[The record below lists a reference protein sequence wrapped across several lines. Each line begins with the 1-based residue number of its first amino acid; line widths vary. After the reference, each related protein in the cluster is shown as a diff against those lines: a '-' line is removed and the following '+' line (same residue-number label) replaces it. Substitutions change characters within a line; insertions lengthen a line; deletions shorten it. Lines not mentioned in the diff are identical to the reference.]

1 MKNFI
6 RFSAV
11 ISLIV
16 TLMSCSSLSSFVE
29 KPQLSI
35 ADFQMTQANIFQQTF
50 SVRLKVDNP
59 NSFALPILGMNYG
72 LSISGIDVTQGTSNK
87 GVRVPAN
94 GTDYLEVDFNTNL
107 LKTLPDLKDLIT
119 TGGKNLSYN
128 FKGDVNLD
136 NRFIKSI
143 PFDKTGEFDLN
154 F

>member
-59 NSFALPILGMNYG
+59 NS
-72 LSISGIDVTQGTSNK
+72 
-87 GVRVPAN
+87 
-94 GTDYLEVDFNTNL
+94 L
-107 LKTLPDLKDLIT
+107 LCL
-119 TGGKNLSYN
+119 
-128 FKGDVNLD
+128 F
-136 NRFIKSI
+136 
-143 PFDKTGEFDLN
+143 
-154 F
+154 